1 MSIYLSDYYLYLLGL
16 LSDCYVSAFLCLL
29 YKKLFLLILVGL
41 YDMRGDKEDFVYFLW
56 IGVLF
61 LWIYKGFLWIEF
73 WIKFWIDGKFSVVC
87 G

>member
-1 MSIYLSDYYLYLLGL
+1 
-16 LSDCYVSAFLCLL
+16 
-29 YKKLFLLILVGL
+29 
-41 YDMRGDKEDFVYFLW
+41 MRGDKEDFVYFLW